1 MSQYQAQV
9 RLCLPFPRCSS
20 CPDLMN
26 LLWAAVRIYRP
37 LSQVSS
43 EEVRFYASA
52 VKGWPV
58 SAPAELRS
66 TSRAADIDGLLDAF
80 IGNLE
85 AGFPATVSVISKTA
99 AKMAMR
105 SQEATSSQRL
115 CPLCGK

>member
-1 MSQYQAQV
+1 M
-9 RLCLPFPRCSS
+9 
-20 CPDLMN
+20 
-26 LLWAAVRIYRP
+26 RIYRP

-43 EEVRFYASA
+43 EEVRFYASS

-58 SAPAELRS
+58 RALDQPRS

-85 AGFPATVSVISKTA
+85 AGFPATVSVISRTA

-105 SQEATSSQRL
+105 SQEAASSQRL